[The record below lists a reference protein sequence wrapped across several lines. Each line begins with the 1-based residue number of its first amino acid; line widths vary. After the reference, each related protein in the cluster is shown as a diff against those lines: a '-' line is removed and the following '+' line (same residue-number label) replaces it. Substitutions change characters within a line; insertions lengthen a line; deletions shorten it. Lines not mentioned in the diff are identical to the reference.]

1 MDANFLPVF
10 LGFIASIIAGYAAIK
25 WMLDLIQNKS
35 LDIFAYYCW
44 LIGLIVF
51 MGSIAHIF

>member
-1 MDANFLPVF
+1 
-10 LGFIASIIAGYAAIK
+10 
-25 WMLDLIQNKS
+25 LIQNKS

-44 LIGLIVF
+44 VIGILVF